1 MPLFIDWRDTEGIVP
16 YGTSVKI
23 GTIQRRLAWPLRK
36 DDTAKIE
43 MVSNFFLGLREII
56 GCPYKFVEEC
66 GCEPGLEEHPRLHH
80 RAPLLGY
87 RGVQV
92 FSYDDD
98 LQQEDAEARPTLRD
112 STPRLCSMRPFYLW
126 SHAGRLRS
134 PSLHHGS

>member
-1 MPLFIDWRDTEGIVP
+1 MSSREAVVPRGRVSSFRSVVLVEVIHNKLFNQV
-16 YGTSVKI
+16 
-23 GTIQRRLAWPLRK
+23 RRMHYLQDSSPHSPRQQQ
-36 DDTAKIE
+36 T
-43 MVSNFFLGLREII
+43 GR
-56 GCPYKFVEEC
+56 CPYKFVEEC
-66 GCEPGLEEHPRLHH
+66 GCEPGLEERPRLYH

-92 FSYDDD
+92 FSHDDD